1 MSKII
6 NFQEY
11 KTIFKLSK
19 YIENLLNDSYIITIF
34 NIYGKKIKENLYT
47 NKVDFKKAFLKYSNG
62 KLHSLKSNKFGKIK
76 SKYQIEVYKN
86 KKAIIIPE
94 YSINNSRADYVSFKK
109 DTIDTTIVEIKSSL
123 DNFSRLEKQIKDYY
137 TIAI

>member
-19 YIENLLNDSYIITIF
+19 YIENLLNDNYVINHIRKNNAGIENIKLQNSYLQAQFEKVFKSNSYKITIF

-76 SKYQIEVYKN
+76 SKYQIELY
-86 KKAIIIPE
+86 E
-94 YSINNSRADYVSFKK
+94 D
-109 DTIDTTIVEIKSSL
+109 EILS
-123 DNFSRLEKQIKDYY
+123 
-137 TIAI
+137 

>member
-19 YIENLLNDSYIITIF
+19 YIENLLNDNYVINHIRKNNAGIENIKLQNSYLQAQFEKVFNSSSYKITIF

-47 NKVDFKKAFLKYSNG
+47 NKVDFKKAA
-62 KLHSLKSNKFGKIK
+62 
-76 SKYQIEVYKN
+76 SKQYLYMDCQ
-86 KKAIIIPE
+86 
-94 YSINNSRADYVSFKK
+94 
-109 DTIDTTIVEIKSSL
+109 
-123 DNFSRLEKQIKDYY
+123 Q
-137 TIAI
+137 